1 MRSIEAV
8 PLTREGYAPFGDV
21 IQASAANGG
30 WRSANQG
37 SAKKSEHLADLID
50 RRGARPNLSVFCCA
64 PRQVPFEVALLE
76 KHEAST
82 QVFVPMNGSRYL
94 VIVALGS
101 DAPDLSTLTA
111 FVATGAQGIT
121 YRPGVW
127 HHPMVALDRETD
139 FFCLVF
145 EDGTATDC
153 TEHPLEEAARVLVRV
168 P

>member
-1 MRSIEAV
+1 MRSIEAA
-8 PLTREGYAPFGDV
+8 PLSREAYAQFGDV
-21 IQASAANGG
+21 IEASGAKDG

-37 SAKKSEHLADLID
+37 SAQKSEHLAELVDL
-50 RRGARPNLSVFCCA
+50 RAARPNLSVFRCA

-94 VIVALGS
+94 VIVALGDS
-101 DAPDLSTLTA
+101 EPDLSTLAA

-145 EDGTATDC
+145 EDGTARDC
-153 TEHPLEEAARVLVRV
+153 TEFPLDPESRARVTLG
-168 P
+168 

>member
-1 MRSIEAV
+1 MRSLTALPLEREA
-8 PLTREGYAPFGDV
+8 YARFGDV
-21 IQASAANGG
+21 IAANPG

-37 SAKKSEHLADLID
+37 SAQKSEHLAELID
-50 RRGARPNLSVFCCA
+50 QRSARPNLSVFRCA
-64 PRQVPFEVALLE
+64 AREVPFEVALLE

-94 VIVALGS
+94 VIVALGA
-101 DAPDLSTLTA
+101 DEPDLSTLTA

-139 FFCLVF
+139 FFCLVY
-145 EDGTATDC
+145 EDGTARDC
-153 TEHPLEEAARVLVRV
+153 TERALGPEQRVVITLA
-168 P
+168 